1 MNVVTSTLIPEAD
14 WDFADKDEVS
24 VTLTPAS
31 VESIK
36 ELMPIQRAA
45 VSLSIAETPRD
56 PAAHLIHQDFSG
68 FNLSETVRKVARSVC
83 PCLFKQ
89 ASKGL

>member
-1 MNVVTSTLIPEAD
+1 MNVVTNTLIPEAD

-24 VTLTPAS
+24 ATLTPPP
-31 VESIK
+31 VEFIK
-36 ELMPIQRAA
+36 ELMPIQRTA
-45 VSLSIAETPRD
+45 VSLSISETPRD
-56 PAAHLIHQDFSG
+56 PTSHLIHQDFSG
-68 FNLSETVRKVARSVC
+68 FNFSETIKKVVRSVC